1 MLDLSLIMIIE
12 ILILATYACGVLIE
26 KNIPLGIKLKNENTY
41 CWIKFIVFSMARF
54 LLQKNFQ
61 VIGVDN
67 INNYYSKNLKFSR
80 LKELKKN
87 KKFRF
92 YKIDCSSNKLINNLR
107 NEKSINLII
116 HLAAEVGMRNSYL
129 KPKIYYENNIK
140 SFLIF

>member
-1 MLDLSLIMIIE
+1 MK
-12 ILILATYACGVLIE
+12 ILITGCAG
-26 KNIPLGIKLKNENTY
+26 
-41 CWIKFIVFSMARF
+41 FIGFSMARF

-116 HLAAEVGMRNSYL
+116 HLAAEVGVRNSYL

-140 SFLIF
+140 SFFNILEICKEKNQILFLHPQVLYTEKVIKNFFQK